1 MSARCLPMTRGPGV
15 QDPRGPTLLP
25 TRAPTAMPLRLIQIV
40 VPADREAV
48 TVVHDATPVGRWPL
62 AWPDGGEMLQFVVEA
77 DEVEPLIDRFND
89 RFDGQEG
96 FSFALLAVEAAL
108 PAPDDGDADKEPDE
122 APDDTGGATRVSR
135 EELRADALDSSK
147 LDGVYLA
154 MVAASTV
161 VAAVGVLRD
170 DVAVIIGAMVIAP
183 LLGPNVALALAATLA
198 DAGLAV
204 RAIKVNLAGVGV
216 ALALSV
222 AVGALVA
229 VDPTVDAIA
238 SRTRPALSD
247 LVLALAAGAAGSLAF
262 TSGFPQAVIG
272 VMVAVALLP
281 PLVIFGLLVG
291 EGLPSLASGA
301 LLLVCLN
308 VICVNLAGVA
318 TFLARGVRPAGWLE
332 AERAKA
338 SVRGAVL
345 TWTVLLLLLAALL
358 WIMRG
363 QGLGPFSDALGELT
377 G

>member
-1 MSARCLPMTRGPGV
+1 
-15 QDPRGPTLLP
+15 
-25 TRAPTAMPLRLIQIV
+25 MPLRIVQIV
-40 VPADREAV
+40 LPDGHQAV
-48 TVVHDATPVGRWPL
+48 VDALVEHASPVARWPV
-62 AWPDGGEMLQFVVEA
+62 ASPEGAQMLHFVVEA
-77 DEVEPLIDRFND
+77 DRVEPLMDRVTEKME
-89 RFDGQEG
+89 GQEG
-96 FSFALLAVEAAL
+96 FSLTLLPVEAAL
-108 PAPDDGDADKEPDE
+108 PGTDESEAEADE
-122 APDDTGGATRVSR
+122 AESPDPAGPTRVSR

-147 LDGVYLA
+147 LTGVYLA

-161 VAAVGVLRD
+161 VAAVGVMRN

-198 DAGLAV
+198 DAALAA
-204 RAIKVNLAGVGV
+204 RAIKVNLAGVAV
-216 ALALSV
+216 ALLLSV
-222 AVGALVA
+222 AIGALVA

-238 SRTRPALSD
+238 SRTRPAPSD
-247 LVLALAAGAAGSLAF
+247 IALALAAGAAGSLAF

-291 EGLPSLASGA
+291 AGLPTLASGA
-301 LLLVCLN
+301 LLLVFLN

-332 AERAKA
+332 AERART
-338 SVRGAVL
+338 SVRWAVL
-345 TWTVLLLLLAALL
+345 TWAGLLLILAALL

-363 QGLGPFSDALGELT
+363 YDLGPFSGALDRLT